1 MSVTNAPQA
10 RSERKRNQAHR
21 RWGILLRATALS
33 FTLTVAISLPALAL
47 DGRITSRPSLEHP
60 RAQAGTPASNQ
71 HSETGGEKTP
81 EPRLSRWL
89 KRTLGGLPL
98 RPVQIG
104 PAPRLPDDPEPG
116 MGVVLHLPF

>member
-1 MSVTNAPQA
+1 ML
-10 RSERKRNQAHR
+10 
-21 RWGILLRATALS
+21 WATALS
-33 FTLTVAISLPALAL
+33 FTLMAALSLPALAL

-60 RAQAGTPASNQ
+60 GAQAGTPASNQ
-71 HSETGGEKTP
+71 HSETDDEKTP

-116 MGVVLHLPF
+116 LGVVLHLAF

>member
-1 MSVTNAPQA
+1 MSATHAPQA
-10 RSERKRNQAHR
+10 RSARKRNQAHR
-21 RWGILLRATALS
+21 RWGNRVWATALS
-33 FTLTVAISLPALAL
+33 FSLTVALSLPALAL

-60 RAQAGTPASNQ
+60 SAQAGTPASSQ
-71 HSETGGEKTP
+71 HSETDEKAP

-116 MGVVLHLPF
+116 LGVVLHLAF